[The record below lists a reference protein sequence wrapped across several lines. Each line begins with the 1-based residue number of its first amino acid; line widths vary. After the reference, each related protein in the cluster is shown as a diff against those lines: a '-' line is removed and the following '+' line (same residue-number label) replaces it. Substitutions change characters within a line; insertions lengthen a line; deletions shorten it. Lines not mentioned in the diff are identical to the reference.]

1 MARIIKQ
8 GECGKNGDNLTWTL
22 DKEGLLTISG
32 EGEMEEYTASYS
44 PFFYGVKYIKAVHIS
59 HGVTSIGKEAL
70 FLCYALKSIEIPNS
84 VTTIGDGAFT
94 LCSALT
100 NIKIPNSVTSI
111 GERAFSGCEALTSI
125 EIPNS
130 VTEIGNYTFSGCKE
144 LTNIEIPNSVTK
156 IGENA
161 FAGCK
166 ALTNIDVAEDN
177 TNYSSTDGVLYD
189 KEKKT
194 LIKCPEGKTS
204 IEIANSVT
212 EIEDGVFSGCHAL
225 TNIEIPNS
233 MTKIGENAF
242 AGCKAL
248 TNIDVAE
255 DNTNYSSTDGVLYDK
270 EKKTL
275 IKCPKGKTSI
285 EIPNSVTNIGNSAFE
300 GCSSLTNIEIPNSV
314 TSIGKDA
321 FDGCEALKY
330 NLYDNGLYLGNKEN
344 PYAFLIKAKTKDI
357 TSCLIDEE
365 CYNIASDAFNGC
377 WRLTNIEIP
386 DSVTTIGSHAF
397 SGCSALTNIETP
409 NSVTKIGSWAF
420 NDCRALKKIKIPN
433 SVTEIEDF
441 TFVWCESLTSIKI
454 PNSVTSVGGSA
465 FGWCKALEKIKIP
478 NSVTYIGN
486 VAFMQCEALES
497 IKIPNSVT
505 EIGGSAF
512 WGCKALTSIDVAEDN
527 ANYTSIDGALF
538 DKEKEKL
545 ICCPESKTTLKIP
558 HTVTKIEDGGKS
570 LKNIYIQCEH
580 PELLEIN
587 EYAFREIRSKNCT
600 LHVPAGSKERYRQ
613 HPRFR
618 KFKKIKVKH
627 DNLIEFI
634 KYLIGK
640 FI

>member
-1 MARIIKQ
+1 MARILKQ
-8 GECGKNGDNLTWTL
+8 GKCGDNLIWTINN
-22 DKEGLLTISG
+22 EGLLTISG
-32 EGEMEEYTASYS
+32 EGEMWDCTGPDNS
-44 PFFYGVKYIKAVHIS
+44 PFFSLFKYIKTVHIS
-59 HGVTSIGKEAL
+59 HGITSIGKMAL
-70 FLCYALKSIEIPNS
+70 VLCYALKSIEIPNS

-94 LCSALT
+94 LCSELT
-100 NIKIPNSVTSI
+100 SIKIPDSVTSI
-111 GERAFSGCEALTSI
+111 GKDAFGGCEALTSI
-125 EIPNS
+125 EIS
-130 VTEIGNYTFSGCKE
+130 
-144 LTNIEIPNSVTK
+144 NSVTK

-212 EIEDGVFSGCHAL
+212 EIEDGLFSGCHAL

-233 MTKIGENAF
+233 VTKIGENAF

-275 IKCPKGKTSI
+275 IKCPKGKTNVEIPNSMINIGNSAFEGCSSLTNI
-285 EIPNSVTNIGNSAFE
+285 EIPNSVTNIGNNAFE

-321 FDGCEALKY
+321 FDGCKALKY

-344 PYAFLIKAKTKDI
+344 PYAFLIKAKTKDT

-386 DSVTTIGSHAF
+386 DSVTTIGSGAF
-397 SGCSALTNIETP
+397 QWCEALTSIEIP

-420 NDCRALKKIKIPN
+420 GWCEALKKIKIPN

-441 TFVWCESLTSIKI
+441 TFVRCEALTIVKI
-454 PNSVTSVGGSA
+454 PNSVTSVGIGA
-465 FGWCKALEKIKIP
+465 FDGCKALKKIKIP
-478 NSVTYIGN
+478 NSVTIIEGRSF
-486 VAFMQCEALES
+486 VDCEALT
-497 IKIPNSVT
+497 N
-505 EIGGSAF
+505 
-512 WGCKALTSIDVAEDN
+512 IDVAEDN
-527 ANYTSIDGALF
+527 ANYASIDGALF
-538 DKEKEKL
+538 DKEKKIL
-545 ICCPESKTTLKIP
+545 ICSPESKTTLKIP
-558 HTVTKIEDGGKS
+558 HSVTKIEDVGRS
-570 LKNIYIQCEH
+570 LKNIYIQCKH